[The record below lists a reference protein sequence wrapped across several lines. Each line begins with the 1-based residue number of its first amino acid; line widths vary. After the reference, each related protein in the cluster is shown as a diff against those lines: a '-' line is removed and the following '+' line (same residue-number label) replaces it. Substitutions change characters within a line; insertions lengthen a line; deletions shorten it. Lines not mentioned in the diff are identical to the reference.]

1 MPATTISPPPPVAC
15 SSSKKPWQNPAFP
28 FLPYFPP
35 SRREFYHRAICPRL
49 IAKTK
54 CFPLKFVRVSKI
66 PFPLSSLSFLR
77 FQVRI
82 KPATAR
88 QGRSGPTSARTPLS
102 RSICVRPSLPPYLRP
117 IVTLPSY
124 ILRSMIHRGGG
135 GGGIEGRGGS
145 RGGSLQR
152 FSIRD
157 RARIGFSISVFLH
170 FVSAV
175 IELEML
181 VLCLKKPTRS
191 AVKRCS
197 VEKRIRFFKLPFWC
211 YENSARTTLREPRPS
226 LS

>member
-35 SRREFYHRAICPRL
+35 SRRELYHRAICPRL

-102 RSICVRPSLPPYLRP
+102 RSICVRPSLPPSIPPPDRDFAILHPPFHDPSRRKRRRRKRGIKRR
-117 IVTLPSY
+117 IVAAIFY
-124 ILRSMIHRGGG
+124 
-135 GGGIEGRGGS
+135 
-145 RGGSLQR
+145 
-152 FSIRD
+152 
-157 RARIGFSISVFLH
+157 
-170 FVSAV
+170 
-175 IELEML
+175 
-181 VLCLKKPTRS
+181 
-191 AVKRCS
+191 
-197 VEKRIRFFKLPFWC
+197 
-211 YENSARTTLREPRPS
+211 PR
-226 LS
+226 